1 MYALNRDRIQNQ
13 VEKVE
18 FNFENG
24 CGCFSSNS
32 IFFEKKKREKKE
44 SHSFR
49 IGRFKGKVFEQ
60 NTTRMGGDFV
70 RNPKGLTLT

>member
-1 MYALNRDRIQNQ
+1 MNQYYKIEEVVLVQIQY
-13 VEKVE
+13 
-18 FNFENG
+18 
-24 CGCFSSNS
+24 
-32 IFFEKKKREKKE
+32 FFEKKKREKKE

-49 IGRFKGKVFEQ
+49 NGGFKGKVFKQ

>member
-1 MYALNRDRIQNQ
+1 MYASNRNRRGNQ

-18 FNFENG
+18 SELGNQGREFP
-24 CGCFSSNS
+24 SNQN
-32 IFFEKKKREKKE
+32 IFEKKKREKKE
-44 SHSFR
+44 SHQIR

-60 NTTRMGGDFV
+60 NTTRRRGDFV